1 MHVLYVYMYLVIKLQ
16 LIIVSLENLTKFTL
30 IYGWSICWGISATA
44 DVQVKSKYIYIN
56 IYIDL

>member
-30 IYGWSICWGISATA
+30 IYG
-44 DVQVKSKYIYIN
+44 
-56 IYIDL
+56 